1 MKPRLRDLLKA
12 RKDALRRAQPK
23 SRDRLR
29 HRVEVLEKVVR
40 LRKEGKAA

>member
-40 LRKEGKAA
+40 LKRESRAA